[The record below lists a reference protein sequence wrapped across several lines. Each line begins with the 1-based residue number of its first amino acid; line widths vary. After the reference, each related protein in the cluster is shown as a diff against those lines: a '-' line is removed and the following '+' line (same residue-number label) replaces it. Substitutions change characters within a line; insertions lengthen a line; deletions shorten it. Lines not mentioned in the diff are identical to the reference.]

1 MAPFIF
7 WLGIW
12 EIVYYQELVRSTL
25 LSKEYF
31 SRKEYIFTVF
41 AYLIIIVNWRNS
53 FLTGCFL
60 IKHSLS
66 FFLFLF
72 SKATVRKHGA

>member
-7 WLGIW
+7 WLGIK

-31 SRKEYIFTVF
+31 RRKEYIFIVF

-53 FLTGCFL
+53 FLTTMFL
-60 IKHSLS
+60 NKRQS
-66 FFLFLF
+66 FFLSLFL
-72 SKATVRKHGA
+72 SKATVRIHGA